1 MVSADMSDST
11 KTALVN
17 AMIQLNYEDN
27 NAILQ
32 NLYGAE
38 ALLPTTTEMH
48 IGDFGNYIEALTGL
62 DQLILDKYNKN
73 K

>member
-1 MVSADMSDST
+1 MSDST
-11 KTALVN
+11 KAALIK
-17 AMIQLNYEDN
+17 AMIQLNYQEN
-27 NAILQ
+27 NAIL
-32 NLYGAE
+32 NDLYGAE

-48 IGDFGNYIEALTGL
+48 IGDFGTYIDSLIGL